1 MKADKKFVIDYAKE
15 YFGTEPEYLWAR
27 TPDAG
32 VLRQSKNKKWYGIV
46 MNIPKS
52 KLGIKEDGNVDILDV
67 KCDPQLLG
75 SFLMKK
81 GCFPAYH
88 MNKKHW
94 LTVLLD
100 GSVSQEDIIM
110 FINQSYD
117 LISNVK

>member
-15 YFGTEPEYLWAR
+15 YFGTEPEYLWEK

-32 VLRQSKNKKWYGIV
+32 VLRHSENKKWYGLI
-46 MNIPKS
+46 MNIPIS
-52 KLGIKEDGNVDILDV
+52 KLGIKDSRNVDILNV

-94 LTVLLD
+94 LTVLID
-100 GSVSQEDIIM
+100 GSLPQEDIIM
-110 FINQSYD
+110 LINQSYD
-117 LISNVK
+117 LTSSIK